1 MKYTIPDTK
10 DKEKNSEIEV
20 YLEAHPDPEKE
31 FPPYF
36 NFDNETMTI
45 IFRTHSIWHQGRSY
59 FFNIIIR
66 EKDSTL

>member
-36 NFDNETMTI
+36 NFDNDTMTI
-45 IFRTHSIWHQGRSY
+45 IFRTHSIWH
-59 FFNIIIR
+59 
-66 EKDSTL
+66 